1 MSRLPS
7 RAPRG
12 GFTLVELLVV
22 IAIIAILIGLLLPA
36 VQQAREAA
44 NRLKCANNLKQIGL
58 ALHMYHNS
66 NERLPPSRRTRVE
79 GPSWAWLILPFLE
92 QDNLGKTWPDGWP
105 YPGIPPGGP
114 YTAENVQYAGTILAI
129 PVPVFFCPSFRTPAD
144 TTNNVYDNPPDG
156 GCVLP
161 STPPESPGDFA
172 ASSGTTGS
180 DDVITLNTKPP
191 TQLLPTGTFR
201 VQVGIRFVEI
211 TDGLTNTILV
221 GEKHVPKGYEEN
233 FPWDCGLLDGHN
245 PACNT
250 RSGGPGFPLSDSLS
264 STEWTF
270 GSRHPGICQFLF
282 GDGSVRPLYNAIN
295 PVTLGLLTNRSDGQ
309 PIPDF

>member
-1 MSRLPS
+1 MSPLRARGTS
-7 RAPRG
+7 RP

-44 NRLKCANNLKQIGL
+44 NRLSCANNLKQIGL
-58 ALHMYHNS
+58 ALHNYHGQH
-66 NERLPPSRRTRVE
+66 ERLPPSRRSRAE

-92 QDNLGKTWPDGWP
+92 QNNLASTWPENWP

-114 YTAENVQYAGTILAI
+114 YTPERIEFAGSVLAY
-129 PVPVFFCPSFRTPAD
+129 PVPVFFCPSFRTPQD
-144 TTNNVYDNPPDG
+144 VTGSVFDNPVDG

-161 STPPESPGDFA
+161 STPPESPGDVA
-172 ASSGTTGS
+172 ASSGSTGS
-180 DDVITLNTKPP
+180 DDTIVLGNG
-191 TQLLPTGTFR
+191 LLIPMNGTFR
-201 VQVGIRFVEI
+201 VQVGVRFAEI
-211 TDGLTNTILV
+211 TDGLSNTFLV

-245 PACNT
+245 PQCNT
-250 RSGGPGFPLSDSLS
+250 RPAGPDFPLSDSVS
-264 STEWTF
+264 GTEWTF
-270 GSRHPGICQFLF
+270 GSRHPGVCQFVF
-282 GDGSVRPLYNAIN
+282 GDGSVRPLAIGTSTT
-295 PVTLGLLTNRSDGQ
+295 TLGRLAARNDGQ